1 MSPVALSNR
10 TLQGV
15 HFQPCSSAQ
24 GGKESVKT
32 KTASQPLTQTTSVT
46 KTRQLNEQRNIQR
59 SRVCLL
65 DGAQLCPRTSLA
77 TAWCMLLLKQNDFT
91 SRRKNPT
98 SVTKSTA
105 HEQPAHISLKKVNA
119 MKRKIHFKQKV
130 YFYSPWYCKTSEKVP
145 FEKKSVFLFTFSDCI
160 QVVTLDQKSD
170 SFSLFSYSSF
180 MPFFLARLQ

>member
-1 MSPVALSNR
+1 M
-10 TLQGV
+10 
-15 HFQPCSSAQ
+15 
-24 GGKESVKT
+24 
-32 KTASQPLTQTTSVT
+32 
-46 KTRQLNEQRNIQR
+46 
-59 SRVCLL
+59 CLL

-77 TAWCMLLLKQNDFT
+77 TAWCMLLLKQNDCSDCIFT

-98 SVTKSTA
+98 SATKSTA

-180 MPFFLARLQ
+180 MPFFLARLQWYKDHLQRNINSCFHDYFKKAVWFICFNA